1 MKKIMMLAL
10 LSLVFYANTMAKG
23 IPIVY
28 CSDCEY
34 ITVVGDL
41 PDSAQFYSE
50 EYKGYMDIGYK
61 YNQFWIL
68 WLPLWN
74 SKGEYCLTIKGQD
87 VYFEYTKEE
96 IEELAKSYNIKLPSN
111 PIPFWDKI
119 GGKALLILLLAV
131 AVWYF
136 KFHDKPKQEESLA
149 ETAAETTPEKK
160 E

>member
-1 MKKIMMLAL
+1 MKKIIVLAL
-10 LSLVFYANTMAKG
+10 LSFVFYANTMAKV
-23 IPIVY
+23 PIVY

-34 ITVVGDL
+34 ITVVADL

-61 YNQFWIL
+61 YKQFWVL

-74 SKGEYCLTIKGQD
+74 TTGEYCLTIKDQD
-87 VYFEYTKEE
+87 IYFEYTKEE

-111 PIPFWDKI
+111 PIPLWDKI
-119 GGKALLILLLAV
+119 GGKALIILLLAL

-136 KFHDKPKQEESLA
+136 KFYDKPKKEESLA
-149 ETAAETTPEKK
+149 ETATGPGPEKI

>member
-23 IPIVY
+23 AIVY

-61 YNQFWIL
+61 YSQVWVFWV
-68 WLPLWN
+68 PLWN
-74 SKGEYCLTIKGQD
+74 KTGEYCLTIKGQD

-96 IEELAKSYNIKLPSN
+96 IEELAKMYNIKLPEN

-119 GGKALLILLLAV
+119 GGKLLIILLLAA

-136 KFHDKPKQEESLA
+136 KFYDKPKKEETES
-149 ETAAETTPEKK
+149 ETASTPTTPERS